1 MNVKHPPDQLIASI
15 VADELPDV
23 LAIYR
28 YGSSG
33 STYQRA
39 DSDIDIAILADH
51 RLSFREINHLSQ
63 DLATATGGEIDLHDI
78 RALPVTLRVQ
88 IVLDG
93 TRLYGN
99 GKTPVE
105 AYETLVLSEY
115 VRLNEERRE
124 ILNDIQKRGQIYGKT
139 SAG

>member
-1 MNVKHPPDQLIASI
+1 MNEKHPPDQFIVSA
-15 VADELPDV
+15 VADEIPDV

-28 YGSSG
+28 YGSAG
-33 STYQRA
+33 SAYQRT
-39 DSDIDIAILADH
+39 DSDIDIAILAGH
-51 RLSFREINHLSQ
+51 RLSFKEISDLSR
-63 DLATATGGEIDLHDI
+63 DLAIATDSEIDLHDI

-93 TRLYGN
+93 TRLYGS
-99 GKTPVE
+99 GKTQVD

-124 ILNDIQKRGQIYGKT
+124 ILNDIQKRGQIYGKY